1 VARVPLNDLSRTDAA
16 TAARILSA
24 VADIVDRGAFLKGRY
39 TSAVEQR
46 LSDRFDGRA
55 VLAVGNGTDALY
67 LALRAVGIEGGQSVA
82 TVANAGGYAS
92 GAAFRAGGQP
102 VFVDVDPRTAQMS
115 CDALEHVLSDDPKI
129 TAVVLTH
136 LYGLVGDVHAIK
148 ALCAD
153 RGVVLVEDCAQA
165 MGATVDGQ
173 SVGTF
178 GEIATLSFYPTKNL
192 GAFGDGGAVVTANAE
207 LHQRV
212 ALLAQY
218 GWGTRYEVTVPGG
231 INTRIDEIQAAVL
244 LEVEHEL
251 DVQNE
256 RRRTIVARY
265 SAVLP
270 GQRYMLCDNS
280 ERYVGHLAVMVTD
293 DRSGDTERLDAA
305 EVSTGIHYPIADH
318 RQPGWQ
324 GLMPVADLPN
334 TDWLIDRILTLPCFP
349 EMTDTEV
356 DQVTSAL
363 AGL

>member
-1 VARVPLNDLSRTDAA
+1 MARVPLNDLSRTDAS
-16 TAARILSA
+16 TASKILAS

-39 TSAVEQR
+39 TSALEQR
-46 LSDRFDGRA
+46 LSDRFDGRS
-55 VLAVGNGTDALY
+55 VLAVGTGTDALY
-67 LALRAVGIEGGQSVA
+67 LALRAVGIEPGNRVA
-82 TVANAGGYAS
+82 TVANAGGYTS
-92 GAAFRAGGQP
+92 GAALRAGGVP
-102 VFVDVDPRTAQMS
+102 VFVDVDPLTAQMS
-115 CDALEHVLSDDPKI
+115 CPALEQVLDGDPQI

-136 LYGLVGDVHAIK
+136 LYGLVGDVHAISST
-148 ALCAD
+148 CAD

-178 GEIATLSFYPTKNL
+178 GDIATLSFYPTKNL
-192 GAFGDGGAVVTANAE
+192 GAFGDAGAVVSANAQ

-212 ALLAQY
+212 ALLSQY

-251 DVQNE
+251 DEQNE
-256 RRRTIVARY
+256 RRRAIVARY
-265 SAVLP
+265 ASALS
-270 GQRYMLCDNS
+270 GQRYMLSDDS
-280 ERYVGHLAVMVTD
+280 KRYVGHLAIMVTD
-293 DRSGDTERLDAA
+293 DRSGDTVRLDAA

-324 GLMPVADLPN
+324 GLAPTAELPN

-349 EMTDTEV
+349 AMSDAEV
-356 DQVTSAL
+356 DQVAAAL
-363 AGL
+363 ASL

>member
-1 VARVPLNDLSRTDAA
+1 MNDLSRTDAP
-16 TAARILSA
+16 TASRILGA

-39 TSAVEQR
+39 TVALEQR
-46 LSDRFDGRA
+46 LSDRFDGRP

-67 LALRAVGIEGGQSVA
+67 LALRAVGVEAGSRVA

-92 GAAFRAGGQP
+92 GAALRAGVVP

-115 CDALEHVLSDDPKI
+115 SDALEQVLNDDPQI
-129 TAVVLTH
+129 SAVVLTH
-136 LYGLVGDVHAIK
+136 LYGLVGDVHSIES
-148 ALCAD
+148 LCTD

-165 MGATVDGQ
+165 MGASADGQ

-178 GEIATLSFYPTKNL
+178 GDIATLSFYPTKNL
-192 GAFGDGGAVVTANAE
+192 GAFGDGGAVVSATAQ

-244 LEVEHEL
+244 LEVEPQL
-251 DVQNE
+251 DVQNQ
-256 RRRTIVARY
+256 RRRAIVARY
-265 SAVLP
+265 AAVMS
-270 GQRYMLCDNS
+270 GQRYMLSDDS

-293 DRSGDTERLDAA
+293 DRSGDAERLDAA
-305 EVSTGIHYPIADH
+305 GVTTGIHYPIADH

-324 GLMPVADLPN
+324 GLVPVTDLPH
-334 TDWLIDRILTLPCFP
+334 TEWLVERILTLPCFP
-349 EMTDTEV
+349 AMTDAEV
-356 DQVTSAL
+356 DQVSAAL
-363 AGL
+363 ALL